1 MPQTS
6 KKLGPNCFWV
16 VSLFVL
22 EYPIIGNM
30 HAKILVFFFIDSS
43 HHKLKND
50 QLVFIPRH
58 MLVAGYYV
66 FMLAVRVSAHP
77 HFVCVQNNLSIYKRI
92 SFKFCICICTNN
104 VPLGIVNGQISIIYH
119 RVLAFVNV
127 RKKWFLAS
135 SSFTYNLEYHDE
147 TSQKCSK

>member
-1 MPQTS
+1 
-6 KKLGPNCFWV
+6 
-16 VSLFVL
+16 
-22 EYPIIGNM
+22 
-30 HAKILVFFFIDSS
+30 
-43 HHKLKND
+43 
-50 QLVFIPRH
+50 

-66 FMLAVRVSAHP
+66 FVLAVRVSARP
-77 HFVCVQNNLSIYKRI
+77 HFVCVPNNLSIYKRI
-92 SFKFCICICTNN
+92 SFKFCICIYTNN

-119 RVLAFVNV
+119 RVLALVNV